1 MGRDRYD
8 MSDVTNRMLELMRP
22 IEQQI
27 MMCDSREDVLMLACA
42 MLDKAKTIL
51 DSQIGVEGRK
61 TIIKDA
67 NEK

>member
-1 MGRDRYD
+1 
-8 MSDVTNRMLELMRP
+8 MSDVTNRMQELMRP

-61 TIIKDA
+61 TIIKEA

>member
-8 MSDVTNRMLELMRP
+8 MSDVTNRMQELMKP

>member
-1 MGRDRYD
+1 

-61 TIIKDA
+61 TIISDA
-67 NEK
+67 NK

>member
-1 MGRDRYD
+1 
-8 MSDVTNRMLELMRP
+8 MSDVTNRMQELMRP

-42 MLDKAKTIL
+42 MLDKTKTIL

>member
-1 MGRDRYD
+1 MEQSDK

-42 MLDKAKTIL
+42 MLDKSKTIL

-61 TIIKDA
+61 TIIKEA

>member
-1 MGRDRYD
+1 
-8 MSDVTNRMLELMRP
+8 MSDVTNRMQELMRP

-42 MLDKAKTIL
+42 MLDKTKTIL

-61 TIIKDA
+61 TIIKEA

>member
-1 MGRDRYD
+1 

>member
-1 MGRDRYD
+1 MK
-8 MSDVTNRMLELMRP
+8 ELMAP

-42 MLDKAKTIL
+42 MLDKTKTIL

-61 TIIKDA
+61 TIIAEA
-67 NEK
+67 ND

>member
-1 MGRDRYD
+1 
-8 MSDVTNRMLELMRP
+8 MSDITNRMQELMEP
-22 IEQQI
+22 IERQI

-42 MLDKAKTIL
+42 MLDKTKTIL

-61 TIIKDA
+61 TIIKEA

>member
-1 MGRDRYD
+1 
-8 MSDVTNRMLELMRP
+8 MSDVTNRMKELMRP

-42 MLDKAKTIL
+42 MLDKSKTIL

-67 NEK
+67 NI